1 MSVPSES
8 LLLTQQKD
16 QGNARYEYRMGEEL
30 KSSHGEEDLEVL
42 VDEKLDVSHQCV
54 LKPGRSRVCWAAL
67 KEGWPA
73 G

>member
-1 MSVPSES
+1 
-8 LLLTQQKD
+8 
-16 QGNARYEYRMGEEL
+16 MGEEL
-30 KSSHGEEDLEVL
+30 KSSHAEEDLEVL